1 MFNDLTGNI
10 SLSEITVVISAVLI
24 FFSIVFGIIRLAKGP
39 DTVDRVVAIDLL
51 TIVTIALIALLAHQA
66 ERYIYLDVAL
76 VYGLLSFLGVLAV
89 ARFLERGI

>member
-1 MFNDLTGNI
+1 MTETGFTELTVI
-10 SLSEITVVISAVLI
+10 ISAVLI
-24 FFSIVFGIIRLAKGP
+24 FFSIVFGIVRLVIGP

-66 ERYIYLDVAL
+66 ERYIYLDVGL

-89 ARFLERGI
+89 ARYLEGGL

>member
-1 MFNDLTGNI
+1 MNE
-10 SLSEITVVISAVLI
+10 SMLSNLNFTDITIIISAVLI
-24 FFSIVFGIIRLAKGP
+24 FFSIIFGIVRLVIGP

-66 ERYIYLDVAL
+66 ERFIYLDVAL

-89 ARFLERGI
+89 ARFLEKGI

>member
-1 MFNDLTGNI
+1 MFNDLLSNI
-10 SLSEITVVISAVLI
+10 SLSEITVIISAVLI
-24 FFSIVFGIIRLAKGP
+24 FFSIVFGIIRLVIGP
-39 DTVDRVVAIDLL
+39 HTVDRVVAIDLL

>member
-1 MFNDLTGNI
+1 MDNLGFT
-10 SLSEITVVISAVLI
+10 EITIMVSSVLI
-24 FFSIVFGIIRLAKGP
+24 FFSIVFGIIRLVKGP

-51 TIVTIALIALLAHQA
+51 TIVTIALIALLAHLA

-89 ARFLERGI
+89 ARYLEKGI

>member
-1 MFNDLTGNI
+1 M
-10 SLSEITVVISAVLI
+10 LSNLNFTDITIIISAVLI
-24 FFSIVFGIIRLAKGP
+24 FFSIIFGIVRLVIGP

-66 ERYIYLDVAL
+66 ERFIYLDVAL

-89 ARFLERGI
+89 ARFLEKGI

>member
-1 MFNDLTGNI
+1 MTNI
-10 SLSEITVVISAVLI
+10 GFSEITVIISAGLI
-24 FFSIVFGIIRLAKGP
+24 FFSIVFGIIRLIIGP
-39 DTVDRVVAIDLL
+39 NTVDRVVAIDLL

-66 ERYIYLDVAL
+66 ERFIYLDVAL

>member
-1 MFNDLTGNI
+1 MADLSLTG
-10 SLSEITVVISAVLI
+10 ITVVISSVLI
-24 FFSIVFGIIRLAKGP
+24 FFSIVFGIIRLVLGP

-89 ARFLERGI
+89 ARYLERGI